1 MNSKKILNIRTIVM
15 FVITAVLLGLFMFGG
30 KVPNQLYTTPVYT
43 STLLN
48 WAYILFG
55 IAIIAAIIFPIIR
68 LFSRPKQAMKS
79 FIGLAVVVVVVLIA
93 YAMADGTPMK
103 IIGYNG
109 PDNVPSMLILSD
121 TIIYTMYILFAG
133 TILAIIGTEIYR
145 RVK

>member
-1 MNSKKILNIRTIVM
+1 M